1 MTGGLDVGDLDGDG
15 DLDVVAAMTN
25 NFPQLSYLNSNEP
38 LPVTP
43 TATPSATPI
52 IATPTATPT
61 LDPSLPTPTPTNT
74 ADPNVPTPTSTP
86 TTNAPTVTPTTTPV
100 PGTPTP
106 TPTLPASDA
115 TAVAQPNQPANLT
128 YSDPSGGGVA
138 VQIPAGA
145 IDQPTTFLYDD
156 QGAPSQ
162 PGAFQFAG
170 RTFTLTAYRNNSPLD
185 NFTFQQPVTL
195 VIDYTD
201 SDVAGIDENT
211 LTLFFYDETTGVW
224 SDQGIIVVAR
234 DPANNRLTVQIPHLT
249 EFAMGVSKRFYL
261 PVVTR

>member
-1 MTGGLDVGDLDGDG
+1 
-15 DLDVVAAMTN
+15 MTN
-25 NFPQLSYLNSNEP
+25 NFPQLSYLNNNAP

-43 TATPSATPI
+43 TATPSATP
-52 IATPTATPT
+52 TPTI
-61 LDPSLPTPTPTNT
+61 DPSLPTPTPTNT
-74 ADPNVPTPTSTP
+74 VDPSLPTPTPTNTVDPSLPTPTPTNTVDPSVPTPTRTP
-86 TTNAPTVTPTTTPV
+86 TTNAPTLTPTATPI
-100 PGTPTP
+100 PGSPTP
-106 TPTLPASDA
+106 TPTLPVADA
-115 TAVAQPNQPANLT
+115 TTVAQPNQPAALT
-128 YSDPSGGGVA
+128 YSDPSGGGVV
-138 VQIPAGA
+138 VQIPVGA

-201 SDVAGIDENT
+201 SDVAGIDENS
-211 LTLFFYDETTGVW
+211 LTLFFYDETNGVW